1 MKMKVNAMTKSNPNS
16 LTDAFDAAYRST
28 MGNNRNNS
36 TTGNN
41 RNNSVHSYVGLLE
54 GMLTVLLANC
64 PGSRE
69 RIIHDLKK
77 FTETGW

>member
-1 MKMKVNAMTKSNPNS
+1 MKVNAMTKSNPNS

-41 RNNSVHSYVGLLE
+41 SIHSYVGLLE
-54 GMLTVLLANC
+54 GMLTVLLADC

-69 RIIHDLKK
+69 RIIHDLKN
-77 FTETGW
+77 FTGTGW

>member
-16 LTDAFDAAYRST
+16 LTDAFDDAYAST
-28 MGNNRNNS
+28 RRDNS
-36 TTGNN
+36 I
-41 RNNSVHSYVGLLE
+41 HSYVGLLE
-54 GMLTVLLANC
+54 GMLTVLLADY

-77 FTETGW
+77 FTGTGW